1 MSKESILEQLLE
13 QLFDLQ
19 SQFAFQE
26 DLLRELNDVVARQQT
41 QIDLLQREVLSH
53 RDRITHVMDNLP
65 DRNNANAPVDERP
78 PHY

>member
-26 DLLRELNDVVARQQT
+26 DLLRELNDVVTRQQT